1 MPSSKKGWQY
11 VVSTTSVFDE
21 GAVEKVLDRQREKE
35 LTAFFAQKEKL
46 CRNQGTYIQ
55 SLPTYVKV
63 LAIGRVNSVNPLV
76 GA

>member
-1 MPSSKKGWQY
+1 MS
-11 VVSTTSVFDE
+11 TSVFNE
-21 GAVEKVLDRQREKE
+21 GAEEKVLDRQREKE

-63 LAIGRVNSVNPLV
+63 PAIDRVNSVNPLV